1 MSARERAS
9 SHASDQVSHAS
20 DQPSTEAATSAC
32 GEDCQDALDRLEAYL
47 DGELPET
54 DIDDL
59 RAHLT
64 ACYPCTDRVSFE
76 EQLRTIVRRDCVD
89 AAPPTLLARIEER
102 LADG

>member
-1 MSARERAS
+1 MSGREPS
-9 SHASDQVSHAS
+9 SSDS
-20 DQPSTEAATSAC
+20 DDRTSAC
-32 GEDCQDALDRLEAYL
+32 GDGDCQDALERLEAFL

-54 DIDDL
+54 DVDDL

-89 AAPPTLLARIEER
+89 AAPPTLLAQIEAR
-102 LADG
+102 LAGG